1 MVLAEKLQA
10 RLKDELGLDIYNK
23 VIYMKYIITALI
35 ILGLYSTGATADC
48 LDKKNV
54 NFMPVGIATELCF
67 TSEVLKLK
75 LGSARNFIYEIEVDD
90 NISPSYKEKGIKSV
104 VTLRPA
110 ESKN

>member
-1 MVLAEKLQA
+1 
-10 RLKDELGLDIYNK
+10 
-23 VIYMKYIITALI
+23 MKYIITALI